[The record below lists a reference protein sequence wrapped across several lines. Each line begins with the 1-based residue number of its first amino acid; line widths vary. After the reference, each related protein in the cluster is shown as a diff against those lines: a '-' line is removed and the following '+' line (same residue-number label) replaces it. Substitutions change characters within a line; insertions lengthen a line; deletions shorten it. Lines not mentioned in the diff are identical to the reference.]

1 MPYLSVPGFSTIKAV
16 VFDLDGVIY
25 LGKRLIPGA
34 AGAVKRLRARGIK
47 VLFATN
53 NAVTT
58 RAGFARRLSGMGVP
72 CREADVMNAAYA
84 AARMLKRTVPRGKP
98 LFVLGRGLQFE
109 MARVGLRSISVSSR
123 GEWRRLRDGGARV
136 PVIVIGSIKGSTYW
150 GICAAHELARRG
162 GRLVACNRD
171 SSYPVAKGT
180 MPGTGS
186 LVSLLECSTGKKAEL
201 VGKPSP
207 YIFRLL
213 LEERNLRPHEAL
225 VVGDRIET
233 DIAAGRAAG
242 MPTALVLTGIAKRK
256 DAARSRIRPHVVISR
271 LSQLLDRKSPGRR
284 GAG

>member
-1 MPYLSVPGFSTIKAV
+1 MPHLSLPGFSAIKAV

-34 AGAVKRLRARGIK
+34 VGVLERLRARGIR

-58 RAGFARRLSGMGVP
+58 RAGFARRLSAMGLP
-72 CREADVMNAAYA
+72 CRELDVMNAAYA
-84 AARMLKRTVPRGKP
+84 AARKLQGTGPRGKA
-98 LFVLGRGLQFE
+98 LFALGRCLQLE
-109 MARVGLRSISVSSR
+109 MARAGLPSISVSNR
-123 GEWRRLRDGGARV
+123 TEWRRLRDGRIKTPAV
-136 PVIVIGSIKGSTYW
+136 VIGSIKGATYW
-150 GICAAHELARRG
+150 GICAAHELVRRG
-162 GRLVACNRD
+162 GRLIACNRD

-186 LVSLLECSTGKKAEL
+186 LVSLLECSTGQKAEL

-213 LEERNLRPHEAL
+213 LREQNLSPREAL

-242 MPTALVLTGIAKRK
+242 MPTALVLTGISTRR
-256 DAARSRIRPHVVISR
+256 DAARSRTRPHLVIAR
-271 LSQLLDRKSPGRR
+271 LSELLGRENPGRR
-284 GAG
+284 RAG